1 MEAGAPLTFRS
12 MLWSGGQLE
21 RVGGGNKREA
31 GINRGS
37 LFITFFRYVSVLISN
52 LAKIHENP

>member
-1 MEAGAPLTFRS
+1 MEAGAPLTFQIDALER
-12 MLWSGGQLE
+12 GQLE

-37 LFITFFRYVSVLISN
+37 
-52 LAKIHENP
+52 